1 MVLSNFDCI
10 ISCNLVTQV
19 FHVTSSLWVLS
30 SSSWRLLEL
39 SLAGRGRASYFQVIE
54 AETRHDGV
62 DNSELQD
69 ERNCELCSRQATNE
83 FFSQE
88 YLLRSRYFSFL
99 FSFLYIKSEFFFS
112 FTLFFHETSN
122 YNEVFY
128 PILTRRECC
137 CSYEKRFYTLL
148 YSWKSINRLKL
159 SRDILYWIASYQ
171 IYYFLDFI

>member
-1 MVLSNFDCI
+1 MGSEFVIVAPFRI
-10 ISCNLVTQV
+10 E
-19 FHVTSSLWVLS
+19 
-30 SSSWRLLEL
+30 SSWTRSSILF
-39 SLAGRGRASYFQVIE
+39 SGNRGGNAARWRGY
-54 AETRHDGV
+54 
-62 DNSELQD
+62 NSGLQD

-112 FTLFFHETSN
+112 FTLLFHVTSN

-171 IYYFLDFI
+171 IYYFLDFM